1 MPYAIALDG
10 VRIYYEFE
18 GTGEPLL
25 LIAGQANDHHL
36 WDLVRSD
43 FARRYQI
50 IVYDLRGTGLSDK
63 PEQPPY
69 TTRGFANDAIAILDA
84 IGLKR
89 AHAYGVSMG
98 GAIAQWLGIDHGDR
112 LGALVLGCITAGA
125 ALVALHNLGPSDC
138 FGPCWRD
145 GTCAEE
151 HPQDAQEYVSRR
163 FSALI
168 EKAIQGGYISPAEL
182 STVRAA
188 YALVPAFEGERP
200 IPCHRDYCAA
210 NWLVSPEGALAGII
224 DFEFAYW
231 DVRVADFARDP
242 DWAWIRRPD
251 LMEAFFDGY
260 IGNGG
265 RSFSRTTELQ
275 LLVARAEYALD
286 AILWG
291 HDFAFYGF
299 EQEGREALF
308 HLARP

>member
-1 MPYAIALDG
+1 MKTIPKQEMDEALDWCVSVLG
-10 VRIYYEFE
+10 PVDVISDSSKEHGGHVSATHRLQTKDGFCYLKIHRTSPPWHNEVHAYEHWAGAFGRLAPRLLAVRD
-18 GTGEPLL
+18 EPPLAL
-25 LIAGQANDHHL
+25 LIDELPGQNVE
-36 WDLVRSD
+36 DLPLTADRQRSIWQ
-43 FARRYQI
+43 A
-50 IVYDLRGTGLSDK
+50 
-63 PEQPPY
+63 
-69 TTRGFANDAIAILDA
+69 
-84 IGLKR
+84 
-89 AHAYGVSMG
+89 
-98 GAIAQWLGIDHGDR
+98 
-112 LGALVLGCITAGA
+112 AGA
-125 ALVALHNLGPSDC
+125 ALVALHHLGPSDC

-299 EQEGREALF
+299 EQEGREALS